1 MEITLEKIELVKDR
15 TGVSYK
21 EAKEA
26 LEKTDGNV
34 VDAIIYIEE
43 LEVGEEEYTT
53 RSTPEKAEII
63 QKIKEVI
70 KKGNVT
76 KIQLKRDG
84 NVILNIPVTAG
95 AIGTVVFPI
104 PAIVG
109 SVAAL
114 AAKCTIEIV
123 KDDGEVIDLN
133 EKSGGRIGKYRDLA
147 EDAFNT
153 VSEKAADTIEDIR
166 IKAEDAME
174 NAKYRA
180 AERRERKA
188 QGEEG
193 EFEFNPEDCE
203 YSDDCETCDMGCEY
217 KDELGEKAE
226 EAKEAAAEAAEE
238 VKEAAE
244 DFVDE
249 LKETGE
255 TLKDA
260 VEDLKEE

>member
-1 MEITLEKIELVKDR
+1 
-15 TGVSYK
+15 
-21 EAKEA
+21 
-26 LEKTDGNV
+26 
-34 VDAIIYIEE
+34 
-43 LEVGEEEYTT
+43 
-53 RSTPEKAEII
+53 
-63 QKIKEVI
+63 
-70 KKGNVT
+70 
-76 KIQLKRDG
+76 
-84 NVILNIPVTAG
+84 
-95 AIGTVVFPI
+95 
-104 PAIVG
+104 
-109 SVAAL
+109 
-114 AAKCTIEIV
+114 
-123 KDDGEVIDLN
+123 
-133 EKSGGRIGKYRDLA
+133 
-147 EDAFNT
+147 
-153 VSEKAADTIEDIR
+153 
-166 IKAEDAME
+166 ME

>member
-34 VDAIIYIEE
+34 VDAIILIEE
-43 LEVGEEEYTT
+43 LEAGGEEYST
-53 RSTPEKAEII
+53 RSTPEKSEII
-63 QKIKEVI
+63 QKIKDII

-84 NVILNIPVTAG
+84 KVILNIPVTAG
-95 AIGTVVFPI
+95 AIGTAVFPI

-133 EKSGGRIGKYRDLA
+133 EKSGGRINKYRDMA

-153 VSEKAADTIEDIR
+153 VSEKAADTFEDIR
-166 IKAEDAME
+166 IRAEDAVE
-174 NAKYRA
+174 NAKYKA
-180 AERRERKA
+180 AERREKKA
-188 QGEEG
+188 QEG
-193 EFEFNPEDCE
+193 EGLKFGNPDDCE
-203 YSDDCETCDMGCEY
+203 YADDCNTCDMDCDYRDGMKEA
-217 KDELGEKAE
+217 AE

-238 VKEAAE
+238 AKEAAE
-244 DFVDE
+244 EFVDE
-249 LKETGE
+249 LKEAGE

-260 VEDLKEE
+260 AEDLKE